1 MELLLVFTAVS
12 VALGFAAER
21 RQRPVP
27 TTVVLILVAVVAT
40 GYLSRRF
47 IL

>member
-1 MELLLVFTAVS
+1 MELLLVFAAAS
-12 VALGFAAER
+12 VVLGFVADR
-21 RQRPVP
+21 IQRPVP
-27 TTVVLILVAVVAT
+27 TIVVLMLIAVVAT